1 MTLKEK
7 INLRLLLLY
16 IILTPILLYT
26 LNLEKDLI
34 ILVISPI
41 TSLLVTILITEV
53 GLYINKHKDS

>member
-7 INLRLLLLY
+7 INLKLILFY
-16 IILTPILLYT
+16 IILTPIFLYT

-41 TSLLVTILITEV
+41 TSLLVTILITEIE
-53 GLYINKHKDS
+53 LYIDKDK